1 MSIIRKKPYIESKL
15 EALATSELQAL
26 VECLNNATP
35 VNTQASFKDAPTGV
49 KAVQFTFK
57 HNDIRTGIIVNKDFF
72 LAFDTKY
79 QALDII
85 ELDFAH
91 DSYKQV
97 DEYLSIEELRRVAN
111 DLLTCAFAVGDV
123 KALTSAECERL
134 KCGNI
139 VIKRDDSGEHA
150 YLVTYKKDKVGI
162 CLTYMDATYVET
174 ISYDYRE
181 GEWVYNSMDTASLS

>member
-1 MSIIRKKPYIESKL
+1 MSVIRKKPYIESKL
-15 EALATSELQAL
+15 ESLTTEQLQAL
-26 VECLNNATP
+26 VECLNNSTP
-35 VNTQASFKDAPTGV
+35 VNTQVSFKDAPTGI
-49 KAVQFTFK
+49 KAVQFTFA
-57 HNDIRTGIIVNKDFF
+57 HNNIKTGIIINKNLF

-85 ELDFAH
+85 ELDFSH
-91 DSYKQV
+91 DSFKQV
-97 DEYLSIEELRRVAN
+97 DEYLSVEEIRRIIN
-111 DLLTCAFAVGDV
+111 DLLTCAFAVGKV
-123 KALTSAECERL
+123 TELTSDECEKL
-134 KCGNI
+134 KCGNV

-174 ISYDYRE
+174 ISYDYVE